1 MSFLMYLADFLIY
14 PGLVFAFVVGWFFYW
29 LFRKLRARMQYRR
42 GPPWFQP
49 FADIIKLLSKS
60 SIVPKTAHRKLF
72 VWLAV
77 VLFVSIWAT
86 LMFIP
91 AGSSSAPIAFFGD
104 LIALLYLLLI
114 PPLVFVAC
122 GPSSSSPYGSI
133 GSNREVVLML
143 AYESAFTI
151 AIISIA
157 FMTRS
162 LSLSVIVGQQ
172 SGFSWLIFRNPFA
185 AAAIFLCL
193 VGKLHLKPFDIP
205 EAEQEIVAGTVTEY
219 SGKFLGLIE
228 ISRTLLWY
236 IAGVLFADLFL
247 GGGDGLPPPWCVID
261 LLIKASIVVF
271 TLTIVNVAS
280 ARYRID
286 QAFTWYLK
294 IPIPLSLIGLA
305 LAFVIGG

>member
-1 MSFLMYLADFLIY
+1 
-14 PGLVFAFVVGWFFYW
+14 
-29 LFRKLRARMQYRR
+29 MQYRR

-49 FADIIKLLSKS
+49 FADIVKLLSKS
-60 SIVPKTAHRKLF
+60 SIIPKTAHRKLL
-72 VWLAV
+72 VWLSII
-77 VLFVSIWAT
+77 LFVSVWVT

-91 AGSSSAPIAFFGD
+91 AGPPTAPIAFYGD
-104 LIALLYLLLI
+104 IIALLYLLLI

-122 GPSSSSPYGSI
+122 GPSSASPYGSI

-143 AYESAFTI
+143 AYESVFTI
-151 AIISIA
+151 AIISVA

-162 LSLSVIVGQQ
+162 LSLSTIVSQQ
-172 SGFSWLIFRNPFA
+172 LGFSWLIFRNPFA
-185 AAAIFLCL
+185 AAAVFLCL
-193 VGKLHLKPFDIP
+193 IGKLHLKPFDIP

-228 ISRTLLWY
+228 LSRTLLWY
-236 IAGVLFADLFL
+236 VAGVLFVDLFL
-247 GGGDGLPPPWCVID
+247 GGGDGLPMPWCVMD
-261 LLIKASIVVF
+261 LLVKASIVII

-294 IPIPLSLIGLA
+294 IPLPLSLVSLA